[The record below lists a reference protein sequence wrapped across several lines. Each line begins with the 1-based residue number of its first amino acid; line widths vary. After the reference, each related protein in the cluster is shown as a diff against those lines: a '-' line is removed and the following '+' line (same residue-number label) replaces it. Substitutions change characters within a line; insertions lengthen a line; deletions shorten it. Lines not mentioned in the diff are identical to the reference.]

1 MRKSRFS
8 DEQITQILGEARA
21 GMKTADVCRKH
32 GLSSKTFYSWR
43 AKFGA
48 MVKNDVRRL
57 KSLEEENSNLKRLVA
72 NQAIDILAM
81 KDVLAKKW

>member
-21 GMKTADVCRKH
+21 GMSTADVCRKH
-32 GLSSKTFYSWR
+32 GLSSKTFYGWR

-57 KSLEEENSNLKRLVA
+57 KSLEEENSKLKRLVA

-81 KDVLAKKW
+81 RDVLAKKW